1 MTTAHSTNHPTL
13 VFRPAQERFHSVRD
27 WLESWHS
34 FSFAGH
40 HDPNWMGF
48 GPLLVIND
56 DTISAGRGFG
66 MHSHRDME
74 IITVMIEGE
83 LQHQDSAGNSGV
95 IEAGDV
101 QRMSAG
107 TGIMHSEINASAQ
120 PCRLLQIWIEPN
132 HQGLEPAYEQR
143 RIAITDQHWIPVLDP
158 NNSKAMAIAR
168 PVQLWRLK
176 LAQSESIPLPELGY
190 PQAWIQMI
198 KGKISISGETAA
210 SQSDLMQGDGLGF
223 HPSHAGIR
231 QIHSS
236 SNQTDLLLFG
246 LS

>member
-1 MTTAHSTNHPTL
+1 MTPPSNTCHPSL
-13 VFRPAQERFHSVRD
+13 VFRPAQERFHSANN

-48 GPLLVIND
+48 GPLRVIND

-66 MHSHRDME
+66 MHSHHDME

-83 LQHQDSAGNSGV
+83 LQHQDSAKNHSV
-95 IEAGDV
+95 IQAGDV

-107 TGIMHSEINASAQ
+107 TGIMHSEINQSEQ
-120 PCRLLQIWIEPN
+120 TCRLLQIWIEPSQ
-132 HQGLEPAYEQR
+132 QGLEPAYEQR
-143 RIAITDQHWIPVLDP
+143 TIALTDQEWIPVLDP
-158 NNSKAMAIAR
+158 NNSEAMAIAR
-168 PVQLWRLK
+168 PIQLWRLRLAHGKSIQLPK
-176 LAQSESIPLPELGY
+176 LAY
-190 PQAWIQMI
+190 PKAWIQMI
-198 KGKISISGETAA
+198 NGAISISGGTAA
-210 SQSDLMQGDGLGF
+210 SPSNLCQGDGLGF
-223 HPSHAGIR
+223 HPTQAKMS

>member
-1 MTTAHSTNHPTL
+1 MIPSKITNQPAP
-13 VFRPAQERFHSVRD
+13 VFRPARERFHSVRD

-34 FSFAGH
+34 FSFADH
-40 HDPNWMGF
+40 HDPDWMGF

-83 LQHQDSAGNSGV
+83 LQHQDSAGNSDV
-95 IEAGDV
+95 IQPGDV

-107 TGIMHSEINASAQ
+107 TGIMHSEINKSEQ
-120 PCRLLQIWIEPN
+120 TCRLLQIWIAPS

-143 RIAITDQHWIPVLDP
+143 RIAITDQNWIPVLDR
-158 NNSKAMAIAR
+158 NNSQAMAIAR
-168 PVQLWRLK
+168 PIQLWRLR
-176 LAQSESIPLPELGY
+176 LAQGESIQLPELAY

-198 KGKISISGETAA
+198 NGKISISGETEA
-210 SQSDLMQGDGLGF
+210 SPSDLCRGDGLGF
-223 HPSHAGIR
+223 HPSHAGMR
-231 QIHSS
+231 HIHSS
-236 SNQTDLLLFG
+236 SDQTDLLLFG

>member
-1 MTTAHSTNHPTL
+1 MTTAHSTNQPTL

-83 LQHQDSAGNSGV
+83 LQHQDSAGNSSV
-95 IEAGDV
+95 IRAGDV

-107 TGIMHSEINASAQ
+107 TGIMHSEINESEQA
-120 PCRLLQIWIEPN
+120 CRLLQIWIKPS
-132 HQGLEPAYEQR
+132 HQGLQPAYEQR
-143 RIAITDQHWIPVLDP
+143 RIAMTNEKWISVLDP
-158 NNSKAMAIAR
+158 NKSEAMAIAR
-168 PVQLWRLK
+168 PVQLWRLR
-176 LAQSESIPLPELGY
+176 LAQGESIPLPELSY
-190 PQAWIQMI
+190 PRAWIQMI
-198 KGKISISGETAA
+198 NGKISLSSDTAA
-210 SQSDLMQGDGLGF
+210 SNADLCGGDGLGF
-223 HPSHAGIR
+223 HPSKAGMR
-231 QIHSS
+231 HIHSS
-236 SNQTDLLLFG
+236 SDQTDLLLLG

>member
-1 MTTAHSTNHPTL
+1 
-13 VFRPAQERFHSVRD
+13 
-27 WLESWHS
+27 
-34 FSFAGH
+34 
-40 HDPNWMGF
+40 MGF

-83 LQHQDSAGNSGV
+83 LQHQDSAGNSGI

-107 TGIMHSEINASAQ
+107 TGIMHSEINASEK

-143 RIAITDQHWIPVLDP
+143 RIAISDQLWIPVLDP

-176 LAQSESIPLPELGY
+176 LAQGESIPLPELAY

-210 SQSDLMQGDGLGF
+210 SQSDLVQGDGLGF
-223 HPSHAGIR
+223 HPAQAGIN

-246 LS
+246 LSE

>member
-1 MTTAHSTNHPTL
+1 MTTPRSTPQPAL
-13 VFRPAQERFHSVRD
+13 VFRPAQDRFHSVRD

-74 IITVMIEGE
+74 IITVMVEGE
-83 LQHQDSAGNSGV
+83 LQHQDSAGNHGV
-95 IEAGDV
+95 IQAGDV

-107 TGIMHSEINASAQ
+107 TGIMHSEINQSDQ
-120 PCRLLQIWIEPN
+120 TCRLLQIWIEPSN
-132 HQGLEPAYEQR
+132 QGLDPAYEQR
-143 RIAITDQHWIPVLDP
+143 KIALTDQEWIPVLDS
-158 NNSKAMAIAR
+158 NNSEAMAIAR
-168 PVQLWRLK
+168 PIQLWRLR
-176 LAQSESIPLPELGY
+176 LAQGESIQLPELTH
-190 PQAWIQMI
+190 PKAWIQMVN
-198 KGKISISGETAA
+198 GAISISGGTTPF
-210 SQSDLMQGDGLGF
+210 QSNLCQGDGLGF
-223 HPSHAGIR
+223 DPNQADIG
-231 QIHSS
+231 QIHSK

>member
-1 MTTAHSTNHPTL
+1 
-13 VFRPAQERFHSVRD
+13 
-27 WLESWHS
+27 
-34 FSFAGH
+34 
-40 HDPNWMGF
+40 MGF

-176 LAQSESIPLPELGY
+176 LAQGESIPLPELAY

-198 KGKISISGETAA
+198 KGKISISGEIAA
-210 SQSDLMQGDGLGF
+210 SQSDLVQGDGLGF
-223 HPSHAGIR
+223 HPSQAGIR
-231 QIHSS
+231 HIHSS

-246 LS
+246 LN

>member
-1 MTTAHSTNHPTL
+1 MIPPKITNQPAP
-13 VFRPAQERFHSVRD
+13 VFRPARERFHSVRD

-34 FSFAGH
+34 FSFADH
-40 HDPNWMGF
+40 HDPDWMGF

-95 IEAGDV
+95 IQAGDV

-107 TGIMHSEINASAQ
+107 TGIMHSEINKSEQ
-120 PCRLLQIWIEPN
+120 TCRLLQIWIAPS

-143 RIAITDQHWIPVLDP
+143 RIAITDQTGSQCWIQTTAKPWPLRVRF
-158 NNSKAMAIAR
+158 NSGVTACPRRKHSTAR
-168 PVQLWRLK
+168 TRL
-176 LAQSESIPLPELGY
+176 STG
-190 PQAWIQMI
+190 WIQMI
-198 KGKISISGETAA
+198 NGKISISGETEA
-210 SQSDLMQGDGLGF
+210 SQSDLCRGDGLGF
-223 HPSHAGIR
+223 HPSHAGMR
-231 QIHSS
+231 HIHSS
-236 SNQTDLLLFG
+236 SDQTDLLLFG

>member
-1 MTTAHSTNHPTL
+1 MTTAYRTHQPTL
-13 VFRPAQERFHSVRD
+13 VFRPAQERFHSVRN

-74 IITVMIEGE
+74 IVTVMIEGE
-83 LQHQDSAGNSGV
+83 LTHTDSMGHSEVLRAG
-95 IEAGDV
+95 EV

-107 TGIMHSEINASAQ
+107 TGIRHSEINASAQ

-168 PVQLWRLK
+168 PVQLWRLR
-176 LAQSESIPLPELGY
+176 LAQGKSIQLPEL
-190 PQAWIQMI
+190 PNPKAWIQMI
-198 KGKISISGETAA
+198 NGAISISGGTAA
-210 SQSDLMQGDGLGF
+210 SLSNLCQGDGLGF
-223 HPSHAGIR
+223 HPSQAEMN
-231 QIHSS
+231 QIHSL